1 LPNFLKSAKDATD
14 ALALA
19 RATRNAALAA
29 KVAAERDV
37 DETYLQL
44 KMRRR
49 HLRRVVKDMMV
60 ADQKVGQMRA
70 LLRTTGLA
78 FNLVPTP
85 DSKDSGSVAPS
96 SKDSQSHSDSE
107 MGTVDDSE
115 FSPVDSD

>member
-1 LPNFLKSAKDATD
+1 LKSTKDATD

-37 DETYLQL
+37 DESYLQL

-49 HLRRVVKDMMV
+49 HLRRVAKDMMV
-60 ADQKVGQMRA
+60 ADQKVGQIRA
-70 LLRTTGLA
+70 LLRKTGLA

-85 DSKDSGSVAPS
+85 DETSSLKDSGSVAPS
-96 SKDSQSHSDSE
+96 SNDSQSQSDSE